1 MLEYFALGMLM
12 LSLTA
17 VFYIFVYIHDMPYAI
32 AKKRNHPQQE
42 AIHYACWLSLFTL
55 HAIWPLVFMWAVSN
69 RGQVHDGTLHVA
81 IDGQGKG
88 AGNTGDNAELR
99 RTIAEL
105 SARLAALEQA
115 GKNKGAQ
122 A

>member
-81 IDGQGKG
+81 IDGASKG
-88 AGNTGDNAELR
+88 GNADESADLR
-99 RTIAEL
+99 RTVAEL
-105 SARLAALEQA
+105 STRLAALEQA
-115 GKNKGAQ
+115 AKNKGAQ